1 MLHTVLRDKYQKVLN
16 LIYSKLRKGILTH
29 LRISMSFD
37 VHLREWT
44 HIADTNNIDSEISE
58 EIHYVQSFV
67 A

>member
-1 MLHTVLRDKYQKVLN
+1 
-16 LIYSKLRKGILTH
+16 
-29 LRISMSFD
+29 MSFN

-44 HIADTNNIDSEISE
+44 HIADTNNINSEISE